1 MPLLPVD
8 EQSILGTEPVNAE
21 RPVLLRQ
28 KRAQSVTRSRSQLR
42 SLDGASLSETLPV
55 PIHTATTP
63 ASHRLGGPAPGR
75 CCHLD
80 ADETPRTSALLAHPF
95 ACRAHPA
102 QTRVTAANAAQL

>member
-42 SLDGASLSETLPV
+42 LPDGASLSQTLPV

-63 ASHRLGGPAPGR
+63 ASRRLGGLAPGR

-80 ADETPRTSALLAHPF
+80 ADEMPRTSAPLTHPF
-95 ACRAHPA
+95 AFKVHPA
-102 QTRVTAANAAQL
+102 QPRRTATNAAQL